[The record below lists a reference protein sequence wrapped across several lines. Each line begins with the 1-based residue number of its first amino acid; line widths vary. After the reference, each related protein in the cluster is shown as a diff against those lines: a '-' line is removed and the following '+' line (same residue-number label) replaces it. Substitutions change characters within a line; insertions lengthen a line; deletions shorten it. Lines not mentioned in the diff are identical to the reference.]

1 MLMGVRVAE
10 DVYDF
15 AAVVY
20 IHVGAGKIIYITL
33 WQGFVVVVSDLQR
46 IHDDGIAV
54 FAHCKFS
61 HIDGVGISIDAAEL
75 YMVTSE
81 LSRKRFDET
90 ICIIRREENV
100 DAQRFM
106 IFHSLGVAFLQRF
119 LAECKVFPIGR
130 ITGFSIF
137 TGCFRAAVFIAF
149 PCFLLS
155 GPGDDI

>member
-33 WQGFVVVVSDLQR
+33 WQGFVVVVPDLQR

-61 HIDGVGISIDAAEL
+61 QIDGVGIYIDAVEL
-75 YMVTSE
+75 YMFTSE
-81 LSRKRFDET
+81 LPCKRFDEI
-90 ICIIRREENV
+90 ICIIRREKYV
-100 DAQRFM
+100 DDQRFI
-106 IFHSLGVAFLQRF
+106 IFNSLGVAFMQLY
-119 LAECKVFPIGR
+119 LTECKVFPAGR
-130 ITGFSIF
+130 IYGFSIF
-137 TGCFRAAVFIAF
+137 TGGFRAVVFIAF